1 MISML
6 IKERKC
12 MDASNA
18 LVPQLSQTLQVS
30 FSPTNFKEA
39 MEFCEYL
46 AKSTFIPKEYV
57 GHPENIFVAM
67 QHGNEIGLQPMQS
80 LASIAVINGKP
91 SIYGDAALAVVKGH
105 RAFEWIK
112 EVYDEA
118 KVTYTCT
125 VKRKGEPE
133 VTQTFSKKDAEV
145 AGLWGKGGPWSN
157 APKRMLQFRARGF
170 ALRDSF
176 PDALKGI
183 ITVEEARDYVTIDSA
198 TISSGAAAEGVKVE
212 GGAQA
217 EKVEAVAVISLDQAK
232 EFYHAYK
239 RAGYSPAEAKA
250 KLKEVADVEDSRQ
263 MPADKLEALM
273 IWANTAKS
281 AEAAK

>member
-1 MISML
+1 
-6 IKERKC
+6 
-12 MDASNA
+12 MDASDA
-18 LVPQLSQTLQVS
+18 LAVSKPSQPLQTS
-30 FSPTNFKEA
+30 FAPTNFQEA
-39 MEFCEYL
+39 MEFSKFL
-46 AKSTFIPKEYV
+46 ATSGIVPKDFK
-57 GHPENIFVAM
+57 GHPEDIFVVI
-67 QHGNEIGLQPMQS
+67 QHGAEIGLQPMQS
-80 LASIAVINGKP
+80 LSSIAPVNGRATV
-91 SIYGDAALAVVKGH
+91 YGDAALAICKGH
-105 RAFEWIK
+105 RDWEWIK
-112 EVYDEA
+112 EVYDPKAIE
-118 KVTYTCT
+118 YTCT

-133 VTQTFSKKDAEV
+133 VVQSFSKVDAEI
-145 AGLWGKGGPWSN
+145 AKLWGKPGPWSTN
-157 APKRMLQFRARGF
+157 FKRMLQFRARGF
-170 ALRDSF
+170 ALRDAF
-176 PDALKGI
+176 PDALRGI
-183 ITVEEARDYVTIDSA
+183 VTYEEARDYVTIDSA

>member
-1 MISML
+1 
-6 IKERKC
+6 

-18 LVPQLSQTLQVS
+18 LVIPQPSQTPQVS

-46 AKSTFIPKEYV
+46 AKSTFVPKEYV

-118 KVTYTCT
+118 KVSYTCT

-133 VTQTFSKKDAEV
+133 VVQTFSQKDAAV
-145 AGLWGKGGPWSN
+145 AGLWGKSGPWSN

-198 TISSGAAAEGVKVE
+198 TISSGATVE

-239 RAGYSPAEAKA
+239 KSGYSPAEAKA

-263 MPADKLEALM
+263 MPADKLEVLM
-273 IWANTAKS
+273 TWANTAKP
-281 AEAAK
+281 AEAAKG